1 MHTLRDPNRQLTF
14 VFLWIEARMTRL
26 LPLIFSI
33 AGVTCAGIAMVA
45 ALVLG
50 HDTVQLLLAWIAG
63 GAIVGL
69 GASWVIARKLIDA

>member
-1 MHTLRDPNRQLTF
+1 MS
-14 VFLWIEARMTRL
+14 RL

-33 AGVTCAGIAMVA
+33 AGVTCAGIAMVI

-50 HDTVQLLLAWIAG
+50 QDTLQPLLIWVAS
-63 GAIVGL
+63 GAAIGL